1 MYMVRHVWNCAR
13 GKGPD
18 FLGDIKAVNG
28 HFASMG
34 NTSGKVYADYAG
46 RMDTV
51 AFEIEVESLDEFFK
65 NQRGFYANIDAET
78 SKMVCH
84 MNSNSV
90 EGNREIW
97 EVIT

>member
-18 FLGDIKAVNG
+18 FLEAVKIVNG
-28 HFASMG
+28 EYASMG
-34 NTSGKVYADYAG
+34 NTSGKIYADYAG

-51 AFEIEVESLDEFFK
+51 VWQVEVESLDEFFTG
-65 NQRGFYANIDAET
+65 QRGFYANIGPEAAQ
-78 SKMVCH
+78 MVAG
-84 MNSNSV
+84 MNENSV

-97 EVIT
+97 EVKS

>member
-13 GKGPD
+13 GKGAE
-18 FLGDIKAVNG
+18 FLQNIKAINE
-28 HFASMG
+28 FSANTG
-34 NTSGKVYADYAG
+34 NPSGKIYVDYAG

-51 AFEIEVESLDEFFK
+51 VWQIEVESLDEYFRG
-65 NQRGFYANIDAET
+65 QRAFYANIDTEGTKA
-78 SKMVCH
+78 VDH
-84 MNSNSV
+84 MNANTV